1 MITVD
6 HPLLPFSL
14 EYDEV
19 SGNVVRRRGAIA
31 EAGTPTDAA
40 LAVILYELQQVEA
53 PKEEG
58 AVFDPLELA
67 NQLSSIHSQV
77 SEIDDLKDQIKHLRS
92 EIAKL
97 KKVQGG

>member
-1 MITVD
+1 MINVD

-31 EAGTPTDAA
+31 EAGTPTDAV

-67 NQLSSIHSQV
+67 
-77 SEIDDLKDQIKHLRS
+77 DLKDQINHLRS
-92 EIAKL
+92 EITKL
-97 KKVQGG
+97 KKAQGG